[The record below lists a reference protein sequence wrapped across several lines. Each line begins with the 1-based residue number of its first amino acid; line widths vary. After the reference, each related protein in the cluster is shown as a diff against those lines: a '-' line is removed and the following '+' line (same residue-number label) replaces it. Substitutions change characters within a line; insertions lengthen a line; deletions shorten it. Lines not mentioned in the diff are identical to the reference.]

1 MANRSRSPKTN
12 ASNSNKDEVPP
23 VLTFD
28 TMWDQMEPKLDD
40 FKTSIKQVVG
50 VLVNQEVARIEA
62 KIDNNQKSNDSKFE
76 SLETKFDTKFDA
88 MQTNF
93 DSKLSKIEKA
103 ISDGFG
109 PHPLASS
116 VAGSSGVSGGAG
128 VAPTYASVS
137 SNGAS
142 VAPPFVAD
150 DVTTPTFNRKPDP
163 TKLFCNVHDKTQVS
177 KTKFREAVVP
187 LVLDAGLK
195 EGDVS
200 IVGDILDFRFE
211 LLFSGDTR
219 TASVKALQFYQ
230 SLQLGRGKWKVQE
243 VPDDTGHKHQFYVA
257 PDKNPAQMRKE
268 VLTKRVQT
276 ILSSLSPDKQFFSKK
291 SLGSVY
297 CDRRVV
303 VTVQITGEETAR
315 LLWCHAKRIELGID
329 QGAAEEQFAQY
340 VVAGGS
346 GS

>member
-12 ASNSNKDEVPP
+12 ASNSNKVDEP
-23 VLTFD
+23 VLSFD
-28 TMWDQMEPKLDD
+28 TMWNQMEPKLDD

-62 KIDNNQKSNDSKFE
+62 KIDSNQKSNDTKFE
-76 SLETKFDTKFDA
+76 SLETKFDT
-88 MQTNF
+88 MQSTF

-103 ISDGFG
+103 ISDGFN
-109 PHPLASS
+109 PLPMASS
-116 VAGSSGVSGGAG
+116 VAGSSGDRGGASG
-128 VAPTYASVS
+128 APTYASVS
-137 SNGAS
+137 SNGAG
-142 VAPPFVAD
+142 VAPPFMVD
-150 DVTTPTFNRKPDP
+150 DVTTPTFHRKPDP
-163 TKLFCNVHDKTQVS
+163 TKLYCNVHDKTQVS
-177 KTKFREAVVP
+177 KSKFHEAVVP

-195 EGDVS
+195 ETDVS
-200 IVGDILDFRFE
+200 IVGDALDFRFE

-219 TASVKALQFYQ
+219 TASVKTKQFYE

-268 VLTKRVQT
+268 VLTKRIQT
-276 ILSSLSPDKQFFSKK
+276 ILASMSPNKQFFSKK
-291 SLGSVY
+291 SIGSVY

-303 VTVQITGEETAR
+303 VTVQITGEESAR
-315 LLWCHAKRIELGID
+315 LCWCHAKRIELGID
-329 QGAAEEQFAQY
+329 QASAEEQFAQY
-340 VVAGGS
+340 IVAGGS